1 MPQEVRSVIRSIEN
15 KIKDMDVKDAYNI
28 GVEAIKEYDVVGE
41 YKNSIKILMK
51 FLKYPNI
58 EVFLVNKTKI
68 LSHLILRALLAGEIE
83 EYRDIINQDKNL
95 KKSILGN
102 ISHILANNSNDKS
115 NEGEFILDGIEKV
128 DLFGDLNPLDQIPQ
142 LKFDDEDEIVRV
154 IEDFYEQGVYHLT
167 YFEKLTKLHH
177 MLTINNGKLEEMNV
191 AEKKKILK
199 L

>member
-1 MPQEVRSVIRSIEN
+1 MTQEVRSVIRSIEN
-15 KIKDMDVKDAYNI
+15 NIKDLNIKDAYNI
-28 GVEAIKEYDVVGE
+28 GVEAIKEFDGVGE

-58 EVFLVNKTKI
+58 EVFSVNKVKI
-68 LSHLILRALLAGEIE
+68 LSHLILRALLTGEIE
-83 EYRDIINQDKNL
+83 EFSDIINQEKNL

-102 ISHILANNSNDKS
+102 ISHILANNPNEI
-115 NEGEFILDGIEKV
+115 EGEFILDGIEKV

-154 IEDFYEQGVYHLT
+154 IEDFYDQGVYHLT
-167 YFEKLTKLHH
+167 YFEKITKLHH
-177 MLTINNGKLEEMNV
+177 MLTINNGKMEEMNV